1 MNILV
6 VNAGSSS
13 LKYQLIDSVT
23 TEVKAKGL
31 CERIG
36 LDGSRIEHK
45 QLIKGTKA
53 TCESPMKDHADAM
66 KLVVKYLTD
75 AEYGCISDM
84 SEIGAIGHR
93 VVHGGSYFSSSI
105 LMTEDVLAKLELCKE
120 FAPLHT
126 VAHLMGIKGCLD
138 TMPGTPQVL
147 VFDTAFHQTME
158 PEAYMY
164 ALPMACAATAST
176 VHLTDL

>member
-45 QLIKGTKA
+45 QLIKGTK
-53 TCESPMKDHADAM
+53 TTYESPMKDHADAISS
-66 KLVVKYLTD
+66 KLTCFFYYIFMSVMHRIKFTYY
-75 AEYGCISDM
+75 AEIR
-84 SEIGAIGHR
+84 H
-93 VVHGGSYFSSSI
+93 
-105 LMTEDVLAKLELCKE
+105 
-120 FAPLHT
+120 
-126 VAHLMGIKGCLD
+126 
-138 TMPGTPQVL
+138 
-147 VFDTAFHQTME
+147 
-158 PEAYMY
+158 
-164 ALPMACAATAST
+164 
-176 VHLTDL
+176 